1 MHPIAWCEVEWGILT
16 ALGAADPDTTPVPF
30 DCTHSD
36 KQLCLVARP
45 RFSICHD
52 LQVVEP
58 AQLNADM
65 NLIRVGNSPCGELR
79 EGGVS
84 LPLH

>member
-1 MHPIAWCEVEWGILT
+1 MRQSAWCEVEWGILT

-30 DCTHSD
+30 DCTHSHKHLRLD
-36 KQLCLVARP
+36 APP

-58 AQLNADM
+58 AQLNANM
-65 NLIRVGNSPCGELR
+65 SLIRAVR
-79 EGGVS
+79 
-84 LPLH
+84 